1 MGGLTLLLAV
11 VWTAVKMEYRSYLS
25 GGQSAQIVTVGYS
38 AGLSKLGEL
47 VMSLDQH
54 GLERGSEK
62 LISRISY
69 VDFFGSVLG
78 VVPEMKPHTQGD
90 IWLDAISRPFMPRAL
105 FPEKS
110 AIDDSARTREYTGI
124 MVSGAEQGT
133 SISIGY
139 VGESYIDFGTV
150 GMMPAILG
158 FGWLLGRSYR
168 WMAQESAM
176 RGLLGMGLANAV
188 LFGAALLESS
198 ITKVFG
204 GLIAAYIVVW
214 LLNRLV
220 FPRYL
225 SWLLLAGR
233 GERGESA
240 PRAALRRA

>member
-1 MGGLTLLLAV
+1 
-11 VWTAVKMEYRSYLS
+11 
-25 GGQSAQIVTVGYS
+25 
-38 AGLSKLGEL
+38 
-47 VMSLDQH
+47 
-54 GLERGSEK
+54 
-62 LISRISY
+62 
-69 VDFFGSVLG
+69 
-78 VVPEMKPHTQGD
+78 
-90 IWLDAISRPFMPRAL
+90 
-105 FPEKS
+105 
-110 AIDDSARTREYTGI
+110 
-124 MVSGAEQGT
+124 
-133 SISIGY
+133 
-139 VGESYIDFGTV
+139 
-150 GMMPAILG
+150 
-158 FGWLLGRSYR
+158 
-168 WMAQESAM
+168 M